1 MEFLKLRFIPS
12 SRHHAAAR
20 ITLALCLLM
29 MSLAPAW
36 QVKADAAPAPAQ
48 VVLDTV
54 AATFAP
60 ALPPLPRADFQPAT
74 RIVDGQRIEGFA
86 VIANETAARPSS
98 VIRQTSSLHSQFSP
112 HLVSPSPPHLVP
124 FLPATL
130 TDPII
135 IAGDG
140 ARVTLA
146 AEDANPSQA
155 QRREGKLVYA
165 GSYPYADTFFTVGDG
180 RVEEFILLHS
190 PQAPTTFRYR
200 ILAMDG
206 VTTLRERDGVIE
218 FLDAEGRARLRI
230 AKPYLVDGAG
240 QRHDDRLT
248 WNLIAD
254 RLTLRLDA
262 ADLRYPV
269 LVDPEWESPW
279 AYYNDEGYIGGE
291 MEGHGT
297 ATLLLDARVLVIN
310 CYGEAILYDPA
321 TDTWEPTGA
330 MNEARENFDAILLE
344 QGTDAGKVLVIGGV
358 GNTSAELY
366 DPASGTWSY
375 TGAMN
380 EVRYE
385 GWSLYR
391 HPAVTTLADG
401 RVLVTGGYNG
411 VDYLDTAEIYDP
423 QTGSWSYTA
432 SLMNETRCNHTAT
445 LLPDGQVLVAGDYGY
460 YASAE
465 IYDPVADNWSVVTSM
480 NHRRQNHTATLL
492 SNGQVLVSGGGTDS
506 AELYDPVTGTW
517 QDTEAMDT
525 GHTNHTATLLPDGTV
540 LVVGDREFDPPLEG
554 KEIVEQYDPISD
566 TWQTVAPMHY
576 PRSHHDAVLLPDGRV
591 LVTSGLSNHV
601 IEIYDPATDTWD
613 FPGQTMRRARQA
625 HTTTTL
631 PDDEILVTGGCY
643 MGAYEW
649 LLIRDCWDRFDP
661 TVEVYDPK
669 TQTWRFTAPMNSAR
683 VEHTATMLP
692 NGQLLITGGYTGRDG
707 YDLIYTTT
715 TEIYAPM
722 TETWRV
728 TGSMNQGRA
737 YHTATLLPDGTVLVT
752 GGGGSYYFSNS
763 GDTLAT
769 AEIYDPATG
778 MWDYTGSMNMP
789 RSGHTATLL
798 PNGTVLVAGGSII
811 VGITATEI
819 YNPITKRWT
828 PAANMQHA
836 KSLHTATLLPDG
848 RVLVAG
854 GGASEV
860 YDPETNTWTMALPMN
875 ANRLNHT
882 ATLLPGGEVLVVGGF
897 VQDDI
902 GDRPEVLKSA
912 EIIDPFAPTPAWTP
926 ISTSLQQQRTG
937 HTATLLS
944 NNKVLIAAGGGK
956 IAVEI
961 RDSAGWEP
969 ESWPA
974 QNTVEH
980 FNQTYSEHLARG
992 DWLIP
997 QGRDY
1002 RTAFHAEL
1010 GGPASVTISDTLAAY
1025 HDGGYAYLTMAENSY
1040 YAALQRAADITETH
1054 QALMGLLDTRW
1065 EQASGAMLSGN
1076 EFMVQAL
1083 DIIYTSPT
1091 SPLDEEIGQLEE
1103 AVDWYTLATD
1113 GYIELLATEH
1123 FTQFMALQ
1131 PARVHPVSNQPTPYL
1146 DLQRLALASA
1156 KKSRAY
1162 LEIAE
1167 RQFHKFM
1174 PASKEAAEAT
1184 LRAALPIA
1192 ISELKL
1198 LHDVWPDA
1206 NADASVQALRR
1217 NISDMQR
1224 LHRYLQEGKNPFGY
1238 GPAYVPF
1245 YFQPKHWPNNNFEQ
1259 TMDLAQAELA
1269 VARDLVNYAQG
1280 RQEESD
1286 DNYVVLQQR
1295 LYDVGV
1301 QYDNQLAQLCGT
1313 NAVGEPDL
1321 AGCHKNESGEFYRQL
1336 LRVEAASERIDLV
1349 EQQMANQLA
1358 LIEIEEERV
1367 AKVNNIHRATAEMYT
1382 QTGEKLANLAT
1393 EEAKLRRQQVE
1404 IQNRIRENAERLRRT
1419 ESMINATTSML
1430 NPNPL
1435 AAIGGLIQAGSLA
1448 AVHTTSPIADGQEL
1462 ENIQTKLGDL
1472 NAKRERLRA
1481 FQSAYVQY
1489 AQADINT
1496 ANSEATIK
1504 QYYLRF
1510 AEYDI
1515 ELNIAMN
1522 NLQQAASQ
1530 LNGLLTQIEYLMAEK
1545 AKAEAFTAALY
1556 QDPAGRVLRDYYM
1569 ELASDRYDV
1578 ALRYAWQAGR
1588 ALEYELNQDVRF
1600 DGGPLTD
1607 LDSLYRLRDVYS
1619 LEAALAQMNTAYHD
1633 FLARTDVPSPQQR
1646 EDVIYLSQALGFE
1659 DAYDPDL
1666 GRIVTREEKFNA
1678 FVRDPANRD
1687 AAGNLRFTF
1696 PTAIHLGNQ
1705 SFSTAVFNDKIVS
1718 VQMRLWGNNLGDDRA
1733 VIHLKQDGT
1742 SFIRTLDAFS
1752 EAEYVQTP
1760 AGETVCT
1767 PVDSVREY
1775 NIHPLKA
1782 SVMAA
1787 TNLNTLPD
1795 SVAINQELATRSVAF
1810 TNWTLTLDVVNEPNN
1825 FDVDID
1831 NIEEIELIITH
1842 EAYTLQHD
1850 NPCSSTTSATTA
1862 RTPET
1867 LRSFFAGATTT
1878 EIEPTLAAPWGA
1890 RFEPPE
1896 NREYVPIGDSP

>member
-1 MEFLKLRFIPS
+1 M
-12 SRHHAAAR
+12 
-20 ITLALCLLM
+20 
-29 MSLAPAW
+29 
-36 QVKADAAPAPAQ
+36 
-48 VVLDTV
+48 
-54 AATFAP
+54 
-60 ALPPLPRADFQPAT
+60 
-74 RIVDGQRIEGFA
+74 
-86 VIANETAARPSS
+86 N
-98 VIRQTSSLHSQFSP
+98 
-112 HLVSPSPPHLVP
+112 
-124 FLPATL
+124 
-130 TDPII
+130 
-135 IAGDG
+135 
-140 ARVTLA
+140 
-146 AEDANPSQA
+146 
-155 QRREGKLVYA
+155 
-165 GSYPYADTFFTVGDG
+165 
-180 RVEEFILLHS
+180 
-190 PQAPTTFRYR
+190 
-200 ILAMDG
+200 
-206 VTTLRERDGVIE
+206 
-218 FLDAEGRARLRI
+218 
-230 AKPYLVDGAG
+230 
-240 QRHDDRLT
+240 
-248 WNLIAD
+248 
-254 RLTLRLDA
+254 
-262 ADLRYPV
+262 
-269 LVDPEWESPW
+269 
-279 AYYNDEGYIGGE
+279 ND
-291 MEGHGT
+291 H
-297 ATLLLDARVLVIN
+297 
-310 CYGEAILYDPA
+310 
-321 TDTWEPTGA
+321 
-330 MNEARENFDAILLE
+330 
-344 QGTDAGKVLVIGGV
+344 
-358 GNTSAELY
+358 
-366 DPASGTWSY
+366 
-375 TGAMN
+375 
-380 EVRYE
+380 VR
-385 GWSLYR
+385 
-391 HPAVTTLADG
+391 
-401 RVLVTGGYNG
+401 
-411 VDYLDTAEIYDP
+411 
-423 QTGSWSYTA
+423 
-432 SLMNETRCNHTAT
+432 
-445 LLPDGQVLVAGDYGY
+445 
-460 YASAE
+460 
-465 IYDPVADNWSVVTSM
+465 
-480 NHRRQNHTATLL
+480 HTATLL
-492 SNGQVLVSGGGTDS
+492 SNGQVLIVGGYGDGSIT
-506 AELYDPVTGTW
+506 EIYDPVTESWHNTGALNQERARHTSTLLPDGSVLVAGGGNNAKALLATAEIYDLATGVW
-517 QDTEAMDT
+517 NYTGSMD
-525 GHTNHTATLLPDGTV
+525 HARANHTATLLPDGTV
-540 LVVGDREFDPPLEG
+540 LVVGGSIESTNENNFD
-554 KEIVEQYDPISD
+554 IWAPI
-566 TWQTVAPMHY
+566 T
-576 PRSHHDAVLLPDGRV
+576 
-591 LVTSGLSNHV
+591 
-601 IEIYDPATDTWD
+601 
-613 FPGQTMRRARQA
+613 
-625 HTTTTL
+625 
-631 PDDEILVTGGCY
+631 
-643 MGAYEW
+643 
-649 LLIRDCWDRFDP
+649 
-661 TVEVYDPK
+661 
-669 TQTWRFTAPMNSAR
+669 
-683 VEHTATMLP
+683 
-692 NGQLLITGGYTGRDG
+692 
-707 YDLIYTTT
+707 
-715 TEIYAPM
+715 M
-722 TETWRV
+722 TERYNPV
-728 TGSMNQGRA
+728 TKQWMPSASMQHARH
-737 YHTATLLPDGTVLVT
+737 YHTATP
-752 GGGGSYYFSNS
+752 
-763 GDTLAT
+763 
-769 AEIYDPATG
+769 
-778 MWDYTGSMNMP
+778 
-789 RSGHTATLL
+789 
-798 PNGTVLVAGGSII
+798 
-811 VGITATEI
+811 
-819 YNPITKRWT
+819 
-828 PAANMQHA
+828 
-836 KSLHTATLLPDG
+836 LPDG

-854 GGASEV
+854 GGASEI

-875 ANRLNHT
+875 INRFHHT
-882 ATLLPGGEVLVVGGF
+882 AILLPGGEVLVVGGL

-902 GDRPEVLKSA
+902 LDIPEMLSSA
-912 EIIDPFAPTPAWTP
+912 EILDPFAAAPSWTP
-926 ISTSLQQQRTG
+926 VPLSMRQPRAN
-937 HTATLLS
+937 HRATLLP
-944 NNKVLIAAGGGK
+944 NNKVLIAGGGGE
-956 IAVEI
+956 VSSM
-961 RDSAGWEP
+961 SAELYDGGQDFVYV
-969 ESWPA
+969 SPA
-974 QNTVEH
+974 QNTFEL

-1076 EFMVQAL
+1076 EFMVGAL

-1113 GYIELLATEH
+1113 GYIELLATER

-1131 PARVHPVSNQPTPYL
+1131 PARVHPVSNRPTPYL

-1167 RQFHKFM
+1167 RQFRKFTA
-1174 PASKEAAEAT
+1174 ASKDEAEAT

-1192 ISELKL
+1192 ISEFKL

-1206 NADASVQALRR
+1206 GADASVQALRR

-1245 YFQPKHWPNNNFEQ
+1245 HFQPKHWPNNNFEQ

-1286 DNYVVLQQR
+1286 DNYAILQQR
-1295 LYDVGV
+1295 LYDVSV

-1321 AGCHKNESGEFYRQL
+1321 DGCHKNESGEFYRQL
-1336 LRVEAASERIDLV
+1336 LRVEAASKRIDLV

-1358 LIEIEEERV
+1358 LIEIEEARV

-1393 EEAKLRRQQVE
+1393 EEAKLRRQQVR
-1404 IQNRIRENAERLRRT
+1404 IQNRMRENTEKLRQT
-1419 ESMINATTSML
+1419 ESFINAATSML
-1430 NPNPL
+1430 NPNPV
-1435 AAIGGLIQAGSLA
+1435 AAISGIIGFVGRISS
-1448 AVHTTSPIADGQEL
+1448 SPPDEGEAL
-1462 ENIQTKLGDL
+1462 ENIETKLGNL

-1545 AKAEAFTAALY
+1545 AKAEAFTTALY

-1569 ELASDRYDV
+1569 ELASDRFDV

-1718 VQMRLWGNNLGDDRA
+1718 VKMRLWGNNLGDDRA

-1787 TNLNTLPD
+1787 TNLNTLPAD
-1795 SVAINQELATRSVAF
+1795 VAVNQELATRSVAF

-1831 NIEEIELIITH
+1831 NIEEIELIVTH

-1850 NPCSSTTSATTA
+1850 NPCGSTTSATTA

-1867 LRSFFAGATTT
+1867 LRSFFAEATAT
-1878 EIEPTLAAPWGA
+1878 EIQPTLAAPWGA

-1896 NREYVPIGDSP
+1896 NRGYVGIGE